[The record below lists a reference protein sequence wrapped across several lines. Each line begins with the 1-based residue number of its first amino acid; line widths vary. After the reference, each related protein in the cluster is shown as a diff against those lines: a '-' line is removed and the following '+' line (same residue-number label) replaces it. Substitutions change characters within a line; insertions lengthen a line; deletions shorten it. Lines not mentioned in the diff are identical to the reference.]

1 MSKKEQVLLIEPPIE
16 LTFTGPFTQAVS
28 SYMKLKNPSDRK
40 VCFKIKTTAPKR
52 YCVKP
57 NSGVVDPNTEVQI
70 AVSLQPF
77 EYDPAEKNKHKFMVQ
92 SMFAPD
98 GEINQDTLW
107 KEIDQNDLMDSKLRC
122 VFAMPQGQ
130 EPSNSIEEVKFE
142 NKYEAKSPSIAAP
155 APVTAKAEDQG
166 QMTAAVGEIKK
177 LNEQLSQLRQEN
189 IVLKE
194 ETLRL
199 KRIAAASDKPHDT
212 PSYSSTTV
220 TALGPQSEVL
230 PTTHIYAALIILV
243 LGVMLGKFFL

>member
-1 MSKKEQVLLIEPPIE
+1 MSKKEQVLIIEPPIE

-57 NSGVVDPNTEVQI
+57 NSGVVDPNTEVAI

-122 VFAMPQGQ
+122 VFAMPAGQ
-130 EPSNSIEEVKFE
+130 EQNNTEEPKFE
-142 NKYEAKSPSIAAP
+142 NSRSQVVATPVAA
-155 APVTAKAEDQG
+155 VKAETE
-166 QMTAAVGEIKK
+166 QMSAAVVEIKK
-177 LNEQLSQLRQEN
+177 LNDQISQLRQEN

-199 KRIAAASDKPHDT
+199 KRIAAASDKPHDS

-220 TALGPQSEVL
+220 TAVGPSTDVL